1 MDKCST
7 KSRSK
12 RAQVAQRVPNALHRG
27 PIAVATPSH
36 EDIAR
41 RAYEIHVAHG
51 RRQGQSEQD
60 WLQAEEELKSRQ
72 DEQQDRSEIENRDWT
87 GCP

>member
-12 RAQVAQRVPNALHRG
+12 RALAAQRVPNALHRG
-27 PIAVATPSH
+27 PIAAATPSH

-51 RRQGQSEQD
+51 RRQD
-60 WLQAEEELKSRQ
+60 WLKAEEELKSQQ
-72 DEQQDRSEIENRDWT
+72 DGLQDRSEIEYRDWT
-87 GCP
+87 GSP

>member
-1 MDKCST
+1 MDKCTT

-12 RAQVAQRVPNALHRG
+12 QAFTTQPAPNSLHCG
-27 PIAVATPSH
+27 PIVAVLPSH

-51 RRQGQSEQD
+51 FRQGRSEQD
-60 WLQAEEELKSRQ
+60 WFQAEEELKSRQ
-72 DEQQDRSEIENRDWT
+72 DWLQDRPEIENRDWA
-87 GCP
+87 GAP